1 MKTPPRTRNA
11 TGFTLIEV
19 MIAVLVLATG
29 FLALTALQ
37 GALIQASA
45 DSKTRSQVASFAA
58 SEFDDLRLGGVDS
71 LAIGSTTE
79 TASSA
84 PAGDPL
90 KLAAEAAGVS
100 ELTMTRTVEQYV
112 ADASGTFSV
121 SAAAPGTNA
130 YFKRVILNLGWTDA
144 SGQARSLA
152 FTTDMSPLALN
163 ASKVMVDRVPPDD
176 QGLRPVARRPSPVT
190 EGMIPIA
197 TGGADDEATAA
208 TNPKPELVGGES
220 GSYVSDTRFDVL
232 TYSTD
237 EFTPDGFVKFNK
249 RIETAIVG
257 CTCQNSTDGFSGGG
271 ADANYLGFVGSKA
284 FRPAYWDGTSYAEP
298 TIATAAVDSSPADVS
313 QSALCDVCCRDHKD
327 PDGVTGPKFSPWPGQ
342 DARHYRDNAGS
353 LVIAGTGETYLETC
367 RIIRV
372 NGSFRVT
379 SDPKIQDLTM
389 VATREEPPTDTTGSS
404 LNGVSNNSSATSAQ
418 LSAAGKAAY
427 EDYVYDAVDDLF
439 FSTSSVSATGNSADF
454 SAIQAS
460 TSQSTTLNSPTYVPI
475 KPASD
480 TRWLHSRVFMTDY
493 LEADSRNRLVVAA
506 NECETPT
513 SAIVR
518 AQCVLEF
525 APVATINTTEI
536 ADWSPRAKVAADTV
550 PANLVALNSN
560 YFNYARSSIRRHNS
574 GLALFSA
581 ISPSDGSSPAAD
593 EQLFVQLSA
602 SAPGSAVWLDTPSPN
617 PNTAHF
623 FGDPTNPMRGYAQTG
638 APQAFQL
645 SWSLAAAS
653 DRSKANDPSAEVT
666 GGGVCTPNSA
676 NNSSNPY
683 ACSSPST
690 SAIELRL
697 AGYNSKDTVRFS
709 NPCGNG
715 NVDRPRCLVY
725 TFSGATVDNPSA
737 TILATSYTAT
747 NPGKLSESGVLTI
760 PAINS
765 GTSSRVTVSFLGP
778 AITEATWTCPTGA
791 TEPVWDPLAC
801 D

>member
-1 MKTPPRTRNA
+1 MKTLPRTRNA
-11 TGFTLIEV
+11 NGFTLIEV

-45 DSKTRSQVASFAA
+45 DSKTRSQVAAFAA

-71 LAIGSTTE
+71 LAIGSATQ
-79 TASSA
+79 TASAA

-90 KLAAEAAGVS
+90 KLAAEAASVS
-100 ELTMTRTVEQYV
+100 ELTLTTTVQQYV
-112 ADASGTFSV
+112 ADASGAFSL
-121 SAAAPGTNA
+121 SAAAPGNNA
-130 YFKRVILNLGWTDA
+130 YFKRVTLNLGWADA
-144 SGQARSLA
+144 NGQARSLA

-197 TGGADDEATAA
+197 TGGAGDESTAA

-257 CTCQNSTDGFSGGG
+257 CTCQNNANGFSGGG
-271 ADANYLGFVGSKA
+271 ADANYLAFVGAKA
-284 FRPAYWDGTSYAEP
+284 FRPTYWDGTSYAEP
-298 TIATAAVDSSPADVS
+298 TIAAAAVDSSPADVS

-327 PDGVTGPKFSPWPGQ
+327 PEGVSGPKFSPWPGQ
-342 DARHYRDNAGS
+342 DAGHYRQNAGS
-353 LVIAGTGETYLETC
+353 LVLAGTGETYLETC

-389 VATREEPPTDTTGSS
+389 VATREEPPANTTGSS
-404 LNGVSNNSSATSAQ
+404 LSGVSNNSSATSAQ
-418 LSAAGKAAY
+418 LSTNGKAAY
-427 EDYVYDAVDDLF
+427 EHYVYDAVDDLF
-439 FSTSSVSATGNSADF
+439 FSKSSVSATGNSVDF
-454 SAIQAS
+454 AALQAS

-475 KPASD
+475 KPAGD
-480 TRWLHSRVFMTDY
+480 TRWLHSRVLMTDY
-493 LEADSRNRLVVAA
+493 LEADARNRLVVAA
-506 NECETPT
+506 NECETST
-513 SAIVR
+513 NEVVR

-536 ADWSPRAKVAADTV
+536 AEWSSRAKVATDSI
-550 PANLVALNSN
+550 PASLASLHAN

-581 ISPSDGSSPAAD
+581 ISPSDGASPARD
-593 EQLFVQLSA
+593 EQLFVQLAA
-602 SAPGSAVWLDTPSPN
+602 SAPASAIWLNTPSPN
-617 PNTAHF
+617 PNTARF
-623 FGDPTNPMRGYAQTG
+623 FGDPTNPMRGYARTA

-645 SWSLAAAS
+645 SWSMAAAS
-653 DRSKANDPSAEVT
+653 DHSKANDPSAEVT
-666 GGGVCTPNSA
+666 GGGVCTPSSA
-676 NNSSNPY
+676 NSSSNPY
-683 ACSSPST
+683 ACSAPT
-690 SAIELRL
+690 TTAIDLRL

-709 NPCGNG
+709 NPCSNG

-725 TFSGATVDNPSA
+725 TFNGATVDNPSA
-737 TILATSYTAT
+737 TIPGANYTTT
-747 NPGKLSESGVLTI
+747 NAGRLSESGVLTI

-765 GTSSRVTVSFLGP
+765 GTSSRVTVNFLGP
-778 AITEATWTCPTGA
+778 TITEATWTCPTGA
-791 TEPVWDPLAC
+791 TQPVWDPLAC